1 MNIDFV
7 KVPFSNNPS
16 MTRYEGQIFNKNP
29 SKTYLLE
36 KQKQLNKFGESIYGQ
51 TKVSINN
58 ELLIKTL
65 KFFNFKNSTTIKEL
79 TLMLEEDF
87 AVMYKG
93 KMELGSVCF
102 PSGWEFKDKLGKDFS
117 YIHQPVADN
126 NNLISS
132 SKKLSDYM
140 CKQNIQRWV
149 WTITTSQELSEHPQL
164 KKPLV
169 TTFENLNFRVE
180 TQISTPIDK
189 ETSLFLIKVDVYSLK
204 DVWDLKIL
212 DSVNSMSDN
221 VLDYKGLVEIK
232 KLLNKIML

>member
-1 MNIDFV
+1 
-7 KVPFSNNPS
+7 
-16 MTRYEGQIFNKNP
+16 
-29 SKTYLLE
+29 
-36 KQKQLNKFGESIYGQ
+36 
-51 TKVSINN
+51 
-58 ELLIKTL
+58 
-65 KFFNFKNSTTIKEL
+65 
-79 TLMLEEDF
+79 
-87 AVMYKG
+87 
-93 KMELGSVCF
+93 
-102 PSGWEFKDKLGKDFS
+102 
-117 YIHQPVADN
+117 
-126 NNLISS
+126 
-132 SKKLSDYM
+132 M

-221 VLDYKGLVEIK
+221 VLNYKGLVEIK
-232 KLLNKIML
+232 KLLNKMML